1 MDHCVGTADGL
12 GYVGWA
18 AHVASRYLHFGR
30 EVRCPAVKQDA
41 DLVAL
46 AGEPG
51 YQRVPE
57 RPSRTRHEHNRHLDH
72 LPFPVNT
79 TLLYR
84 IGDRREREGA
94 R

>member
-1 MDHCVGTADGL
+1 MDHRVGTADGL

-18 AHVASRYLHFGR
+18 AHVASRYVHFGR
-30 EVRCPAVKQDA
+30 EVRCRAVKQDA
-41 DLVAL
+41 HLVAL

-72 LPFPVNT
+72 LPFRE
-79 TLLYR
+79 TLRYCIVSETGR
-84 IGDRREREGA
+84 ARGA